1 MLRARGQVFVRIV
14 LSPHTLRQPVRL
26 LAPSA
31 RAAQLH
37 LKAQVHVRV
46 AVLATINF
54 QDLVYASLVIQELT
68 RPQELLTVLIARP
81 AHFRQIMARQAA
93 PAVQLVLTLQTV
105 QVFVLLVRRASSNQI
120 PARHIASVV
129 HLVHILH
136 QVAHPSLQ
144 AAQTVRQATFQATQ
158 VR

>member
-1 MLRARGQVFVRIV
+1 MLRAREQVFVRIV
-14 LSPHTLRQPVRL
+14 LSLHTLLQPVRF

-54 QDLVYASLVIQELT
+54 QDLVYASLVMQELT
-68 RPQELLTVLIARP
+68 RQQGRLTALIAHQ

-93 PAVQLVLTLQTV
+93 PAVPWALTLQTV
-105 QVFVLLVRRASSNQI
+105 QVFVRVVRRATSNQI
-120 PARHIASVV
+120 SVRRIASVV
-129 HLVHILH
+129 QLEHILPLVE
-136 QVAHPSLQ
+136 QPSLQ
-144 AAQTVRQATFQATQ
+144 AALAVRQCPFRQP
-158 VR
+158 